1 LILDSY
7 RCSFSFSLRMRASV
21 RSLYFRY
28 SASRSSLLG
37 ASAAAVVGG
46 PLPSEV
52 GGGRRFSGLF
62 GGRRIFSGLF
72 GGGRRWTSGAGGGS
86 GGPLGRRLRGD
97 RERDLEKM
105 YLVREHSNQTQ
116 NQCFGSGSDASQFRN
131 SVPPPTNRET
141 VLSSFLS
148 LIFEFL
154 STGTFLLTGAPTKF
168 LLLNKKRYPPPLTE
182 WRNTD

>member
-1 LILDSY
+1 MSHVCNVVNTILPNTADYITLLYIDVPSARCVSCLILDSY

-21 RSLYFRY
+21 LSLYFRY

-37 ASAAAVVGG
+37 ASAAAAVGG

-72 GGGRRWTSGAGGGS
+72 GARRIFSGLFGGGRRWTSEAGGS

-97 RERDLEKM
+97 RERDLKNVSGEWTPVLGIRIRM
-105 YLVREHSNQTQ
+105 FLGLPDPDPLVR
-116 NQCFGSGSDASQFRN
+116 G
-131 SVPPPTNRET
+131 TN
-141 VLSSFLS
+141 LDPDPS
-148 LIFEFL
+148 LF
-154 STGTFLLTGAPTKF
+154 S
-168 LLLNKKRYPPPLTE
+168 
-182 WRNTD
+182 